1 MLKIPTVLDGDLND
15 VSPAKLVAGK
25 EPDKTNQMLQ
35 QLAIQAAAANIGRP
49 SKQSRE
55 KKRRKSSSSH
65 PQQQLDSKVETP
77 ASRERQRQDKKKEVE
92 REKRR
97 LSKALYPTDSA
108 GGIDATSGKK
118 PKKSEDKKKDKSKAS
133 FQSTFLTS
141 KRDK

>member
-1 MLKIPTVLDGDLND
+1 MCLFNVENTVLDGDLND

-25 EPDKTNQMLQ
+25 EADKTNQMLQ

-65 PQQQLDSKVETP
+65 QQQLDSKVETP

-97 LSKALYPTDSA
+97 LSKALYSTNSA

-118 PKKSEDKKKDKSKAS
+118 QKKSEDKKKDKSKAS
-133 FQSTFLTS
+133 FKISMTGEQ
-141 KRDK
+141 